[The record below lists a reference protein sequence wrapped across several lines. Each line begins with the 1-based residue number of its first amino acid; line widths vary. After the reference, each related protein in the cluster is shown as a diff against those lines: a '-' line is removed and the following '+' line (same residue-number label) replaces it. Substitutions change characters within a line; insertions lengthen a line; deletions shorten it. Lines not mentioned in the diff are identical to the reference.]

1 MVNWVKTEWTQ
12 VSYDEG
18 RQALKKWRE
27 CGVRR
32 SDEVVEIWE
41 HVISR
46 SPASLG
52 DEQWAVL
59 EQVCIAALDAARVD
73 LAQDCIDQLH
83 AQFPKSN
90 RVLKLKAMQLE
101 STEHYQKALD
111 IYERL
116 VEDEPN
122 NNSFRKRKVAVLLA
136 QGKRLDA
143 IRAINDYLKIFL
155 NDPEAWLQLS
165 ELFLLENDVAKAVHC
180 LEECVLISPLNSM
193 YFRRLADL
201 RYTQGGAENVE
212 LARSYYE
219 RALKINPTDLRSQY
233 GILLSNNLIAATTKN
248 ATEKKK
254 AGAAAVDAIDNLVNR
269 YQKISPKSNPES
281 DGILNCLEAMKVTVG
296 SK

>member
-1 MVNWVKTEWTQ
+1 MTETTDLTQ
-12 VSYDEG
+12 LSYEDA
-18 RQALKKWRE
+18 RAKLKKWRE

-32 SDEVVEIWE
+32 SEEVVEIWE
-41 HVISR
+41 HIISR

-59 EQVCIAALDAARVD
+59 EQVCIAGLDAARVD
-73 LAQDCIDQLH
+73 LAQECIDSLH

-101 STEHYQKALD
+101 ATEHYQKALE
-111 IYERL
+111 IYDRL
-116 VEDEPN
+116 VEEDPN
-122 NNSFRKRKVAVLLA
+122 NNSYRKRKVAVLLA

-143 IRAINDYLKIFL
+143 IRAINEYLKIFL

-165 ELFLLENDVAKAVHC
+165 ELFLQENDVAKAVHC
-180 LEECVLISPLNSM
+180 LEECVLIQPLNSM
-193 YFRRLADL
+193 YFRRLGDL
-201 RYTQGGAENVE
+201 RYTQGGAENIE
-212 LARSYYE
+212 LARAYYE

-233 GILLSNNLIAATTKN
+233 GILLSNNQIASTTKN
-248 ATEKKK
+248 ASEKKK
-254 AGAAAVDAIDNLVNR
+254 AGTAAVDAIDNLVNR

>member
-1 MVNWVKTEWTQ
+1 M
-12 VSYDEG
+12 
-18 RQALKKWRE
+18 
-27 CGVRR
+27 
-32 SDEVVEIWE
+32 
-41 HVISR
+41 
-46 SPASLG
+46 
-52 DEQWAVL
+52 L